1 MLNVNIT
8 YTQPKVIRVSFFS
21 SFQFFTVFQLTRSD
35 QQGYVQIMTNYPT
48 QTAYRIIKLSKLM
61 EDVRQVTPLIS
72 MLATVVNPQGV
83 NELEA
88 SQMED
93 KRIKNS
99 VLKKEAVDKIPVVPS
114 VPTCEIIVITIW
126 NFTVAS
132 TEGLTATCAATFTKQ
147 ELETLNDYL
156 TIK

>member
-1 MLNVNIT
+1 M
-8 YTQPKVIRVSFFS
+8 
-21 SFQFFTVFQLTRSD
+21 FQLTRSD

-93 KRIKNS
+93 KRIKDS
-99 VLKKEAVDKIPVVPS
+99 VLKKEAVDKIPVVPQYS
-114 VPTCEIIVITIW
+114 H
-126 NFTVAS
+126 
-132 TEGLTATCAATFTKQ
+132 L
-147 ELETLNDYL
+147 
-156 TIK
+156 

>member
-1 MLNVNIT
+1 M
-8 YTQPKVIRVSFFS
+8 
-21 SFQFFTVFQLTRSD
+21 FQLTRSD

-61 EDVRQVTPLIS
+61 EDVRQVMPLIA

-93 KRIKNS
+93 KKIKDS
-99 VLKKEAVDKIPVVPS
+99 VLKKEAVDKIPVVPQCS
-114 VPTCEIIVITIW
+114 H
-126 NFTVAS
+126 
-132 TEGLTATCAATFTKQ
+132 L
-147 ELETLNDYL
+147 
-156 TIK
+156 